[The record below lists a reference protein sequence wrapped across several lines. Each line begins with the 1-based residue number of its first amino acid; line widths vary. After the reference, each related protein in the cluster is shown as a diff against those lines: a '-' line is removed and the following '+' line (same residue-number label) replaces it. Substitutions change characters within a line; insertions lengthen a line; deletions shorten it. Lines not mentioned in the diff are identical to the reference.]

1 MYIPDVLRVDSVPP
15 DPQSKVSGDEQAQQ
29 GVSVSHVITHTP
41 TNIISTQRHHYLL
54 AWIINIVYSVIS
66 NAAATSSPT
75 RSLSSTSR
83 SSLGKRAGNL
93 SPNTTTS
100 LVAGILVTA
109 FIILAGIFLYAY
121 RRSIRIRQSR
131 KRRRRHQHR
140 RRPSGVSKMSQGSDA
155 VPGGGGDGAAD
166 GAAPAP
172 DAAPPEA

>member
-1 MYIPDVLRVDSVPP
+1 MYIPDVLRRDSVPP
-15 DPQSKVSGDEQAQQ
+15 DPRSKVSGVEQGQQ
-29 GVSVSHVITHTP
+29 GVSASHVITHTP
-41 TNIISTQRHHYLL
+41 TDFTSNQRHHYLV

-66 NAAATSSPT
+66 NDAATFSPT

-83 SSLGKRAGNL
+83 NSLGKRGNL

-100 LVAGILVTA
+100 LVAGLLVTA

-121 RRSIRIRQSR
+121 RRSIRIRQTR

-155 VPGGGGDGAAD
+155 VPGGSGDGAAD